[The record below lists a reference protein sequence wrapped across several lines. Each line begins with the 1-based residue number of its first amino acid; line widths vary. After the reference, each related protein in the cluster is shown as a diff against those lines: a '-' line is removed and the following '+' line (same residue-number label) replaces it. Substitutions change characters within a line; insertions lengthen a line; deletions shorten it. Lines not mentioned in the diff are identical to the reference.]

1 MVEIVEGLSEGD
13 VVIARSGTF
22 LRDGDEVRPVFE
34 ATSTVSE
41 VR

>member
-1 MVEIVEGLSEGD
+1 VEIVDGLAEGE

-34 ATSTVSE
+34 PTSTVSE